1 LTAAILSLCPLAIH
15 ASEANGNDPHLE
27 QLCPVND
34 STVTL
39 RVSGVLQPGDS
50 QFVHDLYCKGS
61 NSKIGTVRMR
71 WGHKYGARYGGVG
84 TVVEG
89 DIQDIWKGD
98 NGWTTVRLTGN
109 FDCTEILVKPRI
121 AKIPD

>member
-1 LTAAILSLCPLAIH
+1 MIQPSPSGCLACSSLVIPNLSTIFIAKVPIPK
-15 ASEANGNDPHLE
+15 SV
-27 QLCPVND
+27 QW
-34 STVTL
+34 
-39 RVSGVLQPGDS
+39 
-50 QFVHDLYCKGS
+50 
-61 NSKIGTVRMR
+61 MR